1 MRVLFL
7 IWYLSC
13 SETDFLGV
21 LCGKAH
27 CDAAKSTCP
36 VNYMDYNRCP
46 AMNILKLEKSGM
58 LGWL

>member
-1 MRVLFL
+1 
-7 IWYLSC
+7 
-13 SETDFLGV
+13 

-36 VNYMDYNRCP
+36 VNYMDFNRCP

-58 LGWL
+58 LGGL